1 MTQPR
6 SFRRFGSFRP
16 LLIAAILLPCVA
28 LSTLGVLYS
37 QNSLYLN
44 NDWIVSKRM
53 PQMGIAGADEYLL
66 TRMPLARNVLN
77 LGQYFGYQ
85 EVVLREILHP
95 VEISF
100 DFEIPERS
108 YVDVTFNRNDDRFSG
123 IRLSELPD
131 FPSMSF
137 ESTTEGEF
145 LTVARI
151 QHRAIAPGW
160 HTLEIKADKVRLVL
174 SLDGGAEIIPIASQ
188 FLEGLIGFRS
198 GLRGAKVDHVAIKT
212 LDGSWVRPSFKNFKH
227 WPLVF
232 VLNFLFFASLGT
244 AVSQLASRKSV
255 FKEKERLFTWFTFA
269 LTATVCLGMW
279 YAFDFYYYS
288 SRVHRRNGIT
298 RSLIGEQTR
307 LNSEQTDILNFEE
320 LRYRTFSLV
329 YGLSGGES
337 VSRQGVADRGYPM
350 DRVWRGPIFCGP
362 TDDKCMKIGD
372 LREGSKSAP
381 LYRVL
386 FVGTSQ
392 TIGAGALTLE
402 DTFFAL
408 VHRYLRDVIPGSI
421 YLESINISVS
431 GSHSP
436 VLLKEYDDN
445 YLKFRPDV
453 VVINLSGNDQGQT
466 SQFEAA
472 IDGFLKQNELYGIK
486 TILLEEANSSEK
498 YDTDDLLSNHEALR
512 RLAKR
517 YNVPVYSL
525 HNFLSQPTIAASG
538 ALWWDYAHLTS
549 YGQGVVGRWL
559 APKVLA
565 ELQSTPATTRASLEH
580 SISNAGASR

>member
-6 SFRRFGSFRP
+6 SFRRFGSFRS
-16 LLIAAILLPCVA
+16 LLIAAILLPCAA
-28 LSTLGVLYS
+28 LSTLVVLYS

-44 NDWIVSKRM
+44 DDWIVSKRM
-53 PQMGIAGADEYLL
+53 LQMGVVGADEYLL

-131 FPSMSF
+131 FPSMIF
-137 ESTTEGEF
+137 ESTTKGEF

-174 SLDGGAEIIPIASQ
+174 SLDGGAQIIPIASQ

-198 GLRGAKVDHVAIKT
+198 GRRGAKVDHVAIKT
-212 LDGSWVRPSFKNFKH
+212 LDGNWVRPSFKNLKH

-255 FKEKERLFTWFTFA
+255 SKENERLFTWFTFA

-279 YAFDFYYYS
+279 YAFA
-288 SRVHRRNGIT
+288 SRVHKRNGIT
-298 RSLIGEQTR
+298 RLLNGEQTGV
-307 LNSEQTDILNFEE
+307 LNFEE

-350 DRVWRGPIFCGP
+350 DRVWRGPNFCGP
-362 TDDKCMKIGD
+362 TDDK
-372 LREGSKSAP
+372 
-381 LYRVL
+381 
-386 FVGTSQ
+386 
-392 TIGAGALTLE
+392 
-402 DTFFAL
+402 
-408 VHRYLRDVIPGSI
+408 
-421 YLESINISVS
+421 
-431 GSHSP
+431 
-436 VLLKEYDDN
+436 
-445 YLKFRPDV
+445 
-453 VVINLSGNDQGQT
+453 
-466 SQFEAA
+466 
-472 IDGFLKQNELYGIK
+472 
-486 TILLEEANSSEK
+486 
-498 YDTDDLLSNHEALR
+498 
-512 RLAKR
+512 
-517 YNVPVYSL
+517 
-525 HNFLSQPTIAASG
+525 
-538 ALWWDYAHLTS
+538 
-549 YGQGVVGRWL
+549 
-559 APKVLA
+559 
-565 ELQSTPATTRASLEH
+565 
-580 SISNAGASR
+580 

>member
-1 MTQPR
+1 MTQTR
-6 SFRRFGSFRP
+6 SFRRFGFFRS
-16 LLIAAILLPCVA
+16 LLIAAILLPCA
-28 LSTLGVLYS
+28 TLSTLVVLYS

-53 PQMGIAGADEYLL
+53 LQMGVWGADEYLL

-85 EVVLREILHP
+85 EVVLREILYP

-160 HTLEIKADKVRLVL
+160 HTLEIKADELRLVL
-174 SLDGGAEIIPIASQ
+174 SLDEGAEIIPIASQ

-212 LDGSWVRPSFKNFKH
+212 LDGSWVRPSFKNLKH

-255 FKEKERLFTWFTFA
+255 SNEKERLFTWFTFA
-269 LTATVCLGMW
+269 LTATVCLCLW

-288 SRVHRRNGIT
+288 SRVHKRNGIT
-298 RSLIGEQTR
+298 RLLNGEQT
-307 LNSEQTDILNFEE
+307 DVPNFEE

-362 TDDKCMKIGD
+362 TDDKCMKVGD
-372 LREGSKSAP
+372 LREGSNSAP

-408 VHRYLRDVIPGSI
+408 VHRYLRDKIPGSI

-436 VLLKEYDDN
+436 LLLKEYDEN
-445 YLKFRPDV
+445 YLKFRPDI
-453 VVINLSGNDQGQT
+453 VVINLPNNDQGL
-466 SQFEAA
+466 EAA

-486 TILLEEANSSEK
+486 TVLLEEANTSEK
-498 YDTDDLLSNHEALR
+498 YDTDDLLSNHEVLR

-517 YNVPVYSL
+517 YDVPVYSL
-525 HNFLSQPTIAASG
+525 RNFLSQPTIAGSG
-538 ALWWDYAHLTS
+538 ALWWDDFHLTS

-559 APKVLA
+559 APKILA
-565 ELQSTPATTRASLEH
+565 ELQPTPARTRALLEH
-580 SISNAGASR
+580 SISNAGASW

>member
-1 MTQPR
+1 MMQPR
-6 SFRRFGSFRP
+6 SFRRFGSFRS
-16 LLIAAILLPCVA
+16 LLIAAILLPCSA
-28 LSTLGVLYS
+28 LSTLVVLYS

-53 PQMGIAGADEYLL
+53 LQMGVWGADEYLL

-108 YVDVTFNRNDDRFSG
+108 YVDVTFNRNDNRFSG

-160 HTLEIKADKVRLVL
+160 HTLEIKADELRLVL

-212 LDGSWVRPSFKNFKH
+212 LDGSWVRPSFKNLKH

-255 FKEKERLFTWFTFA
+255 SNEKERLFTWFTFV
-269 LTATVCLGMW
+269 LTTTVCLGMW
-279 YAFDFYYYS
+279 YAFDFSYYS
-288 SRVHRRNGIT
+288 SRVHKRNGIT
-298 RSLIGEQTR
+298 RLLNGEQT
-307 LNSEQTDILNFEE
+307 DVLNFEE
-320 LRYRTFSLV
+320 LRYRTLSLV

-362 TDDKCMKIGD
+362 TDDKCMKVGD

-408 VHRYLRDVIPGSI
+408 VHRYLRDKIPGSI

-436 VLLKEYDDN
+436 LLLKEYDEN
-445 YLKFRPDV
+445 YLKFRPDI
-453 VVINLSGNDQGQT
+453 VVINLPNNDQGL
-466 SQFEAA
+466 EAA
-472 IDGFLKQNELYGIK
+472 IDGFLKQKELYGIK
-486 TILLEEANSSEK
+486 TVLLEEANTSEK
-498 YDTDDLLSNHEALR
+498 YDTDDLLSNQEVLR

-525 HNFLSQPTIAASG
+525 RNFLSQPTIAGSG
-538 ALWWDYAHLTS
+538 ALWWDDFHLTS

-559 APKVLA
+559 APKILA
-565 ELQSTPATTRASLEH
+565 ELQPTPARTRALLEH
-580 SISNAGASR
+580 ISNAGSSR

>member
-1 MTQPR
+1 MMQPS
-6 SFRRFGSFRP
+6 SFRRFGSFRS
-16 LLIAAILLPCVA
+16 LFIAAILLPCAA
-28 LSTLGVLYS
+28 LSTLVVLYS

-53 PQMGIAGADEYLL
+53 LQMAVVGADEYLL

-85 EVVLREILHP
+85 EVVLRQILYP

-160 HTLEIKADKVRLVL
+160 HTLDIKADEVRLVL

-232 VLNFLFFASLGT
+232 VLNFLFFASLGM

-255 FKEKERLFTWFTFA
+255 SNEKERLFTWFTFA

-288 SRVHRRNGIT
+288 SRVHKRNGIT
-298 RSLIGEQTR
+298 RLLNGEQT
-307 LNSEQTDILNFEE
+307 DVLNFEE
-320 LRYRTFSLV
+320 LRYRTFSLM
-329 YGLSGGES
+329 YSLSGGKS

-350 DRVWRGPIFCGP
+350 DRIWGGPIFCGP
-362 TDDKCMKIGD
+362 TDDKCMKVGD

-381 LYRVL
+381 LYRVV

-392 TIGAGALTLE
+392 TMGAGALTLE

-436 VLLKEYDDN
+436 LLLKEYDEN
-445 YLKFRPDV
+445 YLKFRPDI
-453 VVINLSGNDQGQT
+453 VVINLSSNDQGQT

-486 TILLEEANSSEK
+486 TILLEEANPSEK

-517 YNVPVYSL
+517 YNVPVYPL
-525 HNFLSQPTIAASG
+525 HNFLSQPIIAGSG
-538 ALWWDYAHLTS
+538 ALWWDTGHLTS

-559 APKVLA
+559 APKILA
-565 ELQSTPATTRASLEH
+565 ELQSTSARTRALLEH
-580 SISNAGASR
+580 SMSNAGASR

>member
-6 SFRRFGSFRP
+6 SFRRFGAFRS
-16 LLIAAILLPCVA
+16 LLIAAILLPCAA
-28 LSTLGVLYS
+28 LSTLVVLYS

-44 NDWIVSKRM
+44 DDWIVSKRM
-53 PQMGIAGADEYLL
+53 LQMGVVGADEYLL

-131 FPSMSF
+131 FPSMIF
-137 ESTTEGEF
+137 ESTTKGEF

-174 SLDGGAEIIPIASQ
+174 SLDGGAQIIPIASQ

-198 GLRGAKVDHVAIKT
+198 GRRGAKVDHVAIKT
-212 LDGSWVRPSFKNFKH
+212 LDGSWVRPSFKNLKH

-255 FKEKERLFTWFTFA
+255 SKENERLFTWFTFA

-288 SRVHRRNGIT
+288 SRVHKRNGIT
-298 RSLIGEQTR
+298 RLLNGEQTGV
-307 LNSEQTDILNFEE
+307 LNFEE

-362 TDDKCMKIGD
+362 TDDKCMKVGD

-381 LYRVL
+381 LYRVF

-392 TIGAGALTLE
+392 TIGAGALTVE

-436 VLLKEYDDN
+436 LLLKEYDEN
-445 YLKFRPDV
+445 YLKFRPDI
-453 VVINLSGNDQGQT
+453 VVINLSNDDQGQT
-466 SQFEAA
+466 SESEAA

-486 TILLEEANSSEK
+486 TILLEEANTPEK

-525 HNFLSQPTIAASG
+525 HSFLSQPTIAGSG

-549 YGQGVVGRWL
+549 FGQGVVGRWL

-565 ELQSTPATTRASLEH
+565 ELQSTPARTRALLEH

>member
-1 MTQPR
+1 M
-6 SFRRFGSFRP
+6 
-16 LLIAAILLPCVA
+16 
-28 LSTLGVLYS
+28 GV
-37 QNSLYLN
+37 
-44 NDWIVSKRM
+44 W
-53 PQMGIAGADEYLL
+53 GADEYLL

-85 EVVLREILHP
+85 EVVLREILYP
-95 VEISF
+95 VEISL

-108 YVDVTFNRNDDRFSG
+108 YVDVTFNRNDNRFSG
-123 IRLSELPD
+123 IRLSSEFPD

-151 QHRAIAPGW
+151 QHQAIAPGW

-212 LDGSWVRPSFKNFKH
+212 LDGSWVRPSFKNLKH

-255 FKEKERLFTWFTFA
+255 SKEKERLFTWFTFA
-269 LTATVCLGMW
+269 LTATVCLGLW

-362 TDDKCMKIGD
+362 TDDKCMKVGD
-372 LREGSKSAP
+372 LREGSNSAP

-436 VLLKEYDDN
+436 LLLKEYDEN
-445 YLKFRPDV
+445 YLKFRPDI
-453 VVINLSGNDQGQT
+453 VVINLPNTDQGQKG
-466 SQFEAA
+466 QFEAA

-486 TILLEEANSSEK
+486 TILLEEANTSEK
-498 YDTDDLLSNHEALR
+498 HDTDDLLSNHEVLM

-525 HNFLSQPTIAASG
+525 HNFLSQPIIAGSG
-538 ALWWDYAHLTS
+538 ALWWDDFHLTS

-559 APKVLA
+559 APKILA
-565 ELQSTPATTRASLEH
+565 ELQSTPARTRALLEH
-580 SISNAGASR
+580 SISNAWASR